1 LRFIHNFIF
10 DKPIFDMYSIR
21 CVLIFL
27 AVAGAFIQG
36 FSQTPEQK
44 QQALE
49 YLAAAEDMKA
59 ASQADDDIRDIYILA
74 AEADPTNIKANF
86 EAGHYRLRT
95 IGKDLAVQYFLRV
108 YALDPNYVFDLE
120 YYIGYSYQHGLQFDK
135 AIEFYKKYIEKIRKR
150 PNYQGKK
157 TPLDVVERSIYECE
171 NGKVYI
177 AHPHNYAITNLGPA
191 INSEYDDYAPVLN
204 ESETEMI
211 FTSRRRDGNSNQDVD
226 EDNKPFEEIFIS
238 YKKDGKWTPAVNLE
252 GVNSPYH
259 ESTAALSADGQ
270 TLFLYMDSNGGDF
283 YTSELQPNGKWSSPK
298 PLPGLI
304 NSTYSEVS
312 ISISRDEKI
321 IYFSSNRPGGLGGM
335 DIYTATQ
342 DANGQWSNIKN
353 LGPDINTELD
363 EDGPFIDH
371 DGVTLYFSSKGRA
384 GMGGYDIY
392 RSAYNAAT
400 GKWSEPENIGY
411 PINTPDNDIFI
422 YLSADNKRG
431 YYASVRED
439 AIGYDDIY
447 MINLV
452 EMPPIASNDPEPVK
466 EPDPVKE
473 EPEPITEPV
482 KPVEQPK
489 KQIFPLKYVVS
500 VVDRASRQPLDVS
513 VKLQGARDNVVVGIV
528 PKGVGVVE
536 FNITNEGQKEYRLT
550 VESEGYIF
558 VNETVTLK
566 GASEKEDVVN
576 RTIEM
581 RKLEVDVVHILRNL
595 YFDFDKWTFKQES
608 YNELNKLERMM
619 LQNPNMKVEIRGHT
633 DRVGTKNYNLFL
645 SRKRAEAVKDFLT
658 KKGIDSR
665 RIKVIG
671 FGYSK
676 PLASNDDEKEGR
688 ELNRRVEF
696 KVTEM

>member
-1 LRFIHNFIF
+1 
-10 DKPIFDMYSIR
+10 MYSIR

-27 AVAGAFIQG
+27 AVAGAFLQG
-36 FSQTPEQK
+36 YSQVSPEKK
-44 QQALE
+44 QEALD
-49 YLAAAEDMKA
+49 YIATAEDMKA
-59 ASQADDDIRDIYILA
+59 LFSANDDIRDIYIMA

-86 EAGHYRLRT
+86 EAGHYRLKT

-108 YALDPNYVFDLE
+108 YELDPNYVFDLE
-120 YYIGYSYQHGLQFDK
+120 YFIGYSYQHGLLFDK
-135 AIEFYKKYIEKIRKR
+135 AIQFYKRYIDKLNKR

-157 TPLDVVERSIYECE
+157 TSLEEVERAIYECE
-171 NGKVYI
+171 NGKVYV
-177 AHPHNYAITNLGPA
+177 AHPHNYSITNLGSA

-204 ESETEMI
+204 DDETELI

-226 EDNKPFEEIFIS
+226 TDNKPFEEIFIS

-252 GVNSPYH
+252 GVNTPYH
-259 ESTAALSADGQ
+259 ESTAALSGDGN
-270 TLFLYMDSNGGDF
+270 TLFIYYDENGGDF
-283 YTSELQPNGKWSSPK
+283 YYSERQPDGKWSRPK

-312 ISISRDEKI
+312 ISISRDEKT

-335 DIYTATQ
+335 DIYMATQ
-342 DANGQWSNIKN
+342 DAKGNWSNIKN
-353 LGPDINTELD
+353 MGPEINTEFD

-371 DGVTLYFSSKGRA
+371 DGETLYFSSKGRA

-392 RSAYNAAT
+392 RSAFDAKT

-447 MINLV
+447 MINLI
-452 EMPPIASNDPEPVK
+452 EMPPLASKEPEPVK
-466 EPDPVKE
+466 EPDPIKE
-473 EPEPITEPV
+473 EPKEDPVIETVKEPVKEPV
-482 KPVEQPK
+482 KPIEQPK
-489 KQIFPLKYVVS
+489 KQVFPLKYVVA
-500 VVDRASRQPLDVS
+500 VVDGATRLPLEAS
-513 VKLQGARDNVVVGIV
+513 VKLQGARDNVVVGATS
-528 PKGVGVVE
+528 KGGGIFE
-536 FNITNEGQKEYRLT
+536 FTINTEGNKDYRLT
-550 VESEGYIF
+550 VESDGYIF
-558 VNETVTLK
+558 VNQTVSLP
-566 GASEKEDVVN
+566 GASERENTMN
-576 RTIEM
+576 RTVDM

-619 LQNPNMKVEIRGHT
+619 LQNPGMKVEIRGHT
-633 DRVGTKNYNLFL
+633 DRVGAKNYNLFL

-676 PLASNDDEKEGR
+676 PLASNDDEKDGR

-696 KVTEM
+696 RVTEM